1 MDLKQLWTT
10 LWKWSWLV
18 IACTA
23 ISAGTSY
30 IGVRNMPAI
39 YQATVTVRIGQTLD
53 KANPSPA
60 DFYASDQ
67 LAQTYLDLVRRRPIM
82 EGVAQALGLQF
93 VPGGASARRVTG
105 TQLLEISYSDVD
117 PARAQAIAN
126 ETANQLILQS
136 PRSSDANTRDQEFV
150 LAQLDDLKAKID
162 DTKAKIETEQAN
174 LDAANSAR
182 AIQQYQSNIAALQ
195 QKLNSYQNTYATMR
209 YNLPGSNSN
218 YISLVEPAQLPR
230 TPLNSGKLNT
240 ILLAAAI
247 GAGLAIAAAFLL
259 EYLDDTVKTPDDV
272 ERIAG
277 VTTLGAISQ
286 IEEIK
291 EPTDGLVVH
300 AYPKSQIA
308 EAYRVLRT
316 NLQFSAVGSQ
326 AAVFMVTSSNA
337 GEGKTTTLG
346 NLGVALAQAGKNT
359 ILVDTDLR
367 RPALHKLFGL
377 PNSIGLTS
385 MLLDDRLPLQ
395 DALTPTEVPN
405 LRLLCSGPRPP
416 NPAELLEHPRMD
428 QIIAALKAEADV
440 VLFDSPPVLAV
451 ADSTI
456 LAQKIH
462 GVLLV
467 VEMGR
472 TRTEI
477 VRRAVGVL
485 KQVNAKLLGVVMNKI
500 NRARGGYYYYYYYQ
514 NYYYY
519 DSGDGEQRAGKHRR
533 HRAWWQRLLPAAWT
547 GGQK

>member
-10 LWKWSWLV
+10 FWKWAWLIV
-18 IACTA
+18 ACTA
-23 ISAGTSY
+23 ISTGSSY
-30 IGVRNMPAI
+30 LGVRNMPAI
-39 YQATVTVRIGQTLD
+39 YQATVTVRIGQAVDL
-53 KANPSPA
+53 ANPSYS
-60 DFYASDQ
+60 DFYTSDQ

-82 EGVAQALGLQF
+82 EGVARALNLQF
-93 VPGGASARRVTG
+93 VPGGVSARRVTG
-105 TQLLEISYSDVD
+105 TQLLEISYADVD
-117 PARAQAIAN
+117 PARAQAIVN
-126 ETANQLILQS
+126 EAANQLILQS
-136 PRSSDANTRDQEFV
+136 PSSSDANTRDQAFV
-150 LAQLDDLKAKID
+150 LAQLDDLKAKIA
-162 DTKAKIETEQAN
+162 DTNDKITTEQAN

-209 YNLPGSNSN
+209 YNLPGSSSN
-218 YISLVEPAQLPR
+218 YISIVEPAQLPR
-230 TPLNSGKLNT
+230 YPLSSGKMNT
-240 ILLAAAI
+240 LMLAAAI
-247 GAGLAIAAAFLL
+247 GAALAIAAAFLL

-272 ERIAG
+272 ERVAG

-300 AYPKSQIA
+300 LHPKSQIS

-326 AAVFMVTSSNA
+326 VATFMVTSSNA
-337 GEGKTTTLG
+337 GEGKTTTLA
-346 NLGVALAQAGKNT
+346 NLGVALAQTGKRT

-367 RPALHKLFGL
+367 RPALHKIFGL

-385 MLLDDRLPLQ
+385 MLLDEKLSLQ
-395 DALTPTEVPN
+395 DVLTPTDVPN

-416 NPAELLEHPRMD
+416 NPSELLENPRMD
-428 QIIAALKAEADV
+428 QIIAALKADADV
-440 VLFDSPPVLAV
+440 VMFDSPPVLAV

-467 VEMGR
+467 VEMGQ

-485 KQVNAKLLGVVMNKI
+485 KQVDAKLLGVVMNKI
-500 NRARGGYYYYYYYQ
+500 SRARGGYYYYYYY
-514 NYYYY
+514 YSYYY
-519 DSGDGEQRAGKHRR
+519 DSADGGQGVRKRRR
-533 HRAWWQRLLPAAWT
+533 HRTWWERLLPAAWV